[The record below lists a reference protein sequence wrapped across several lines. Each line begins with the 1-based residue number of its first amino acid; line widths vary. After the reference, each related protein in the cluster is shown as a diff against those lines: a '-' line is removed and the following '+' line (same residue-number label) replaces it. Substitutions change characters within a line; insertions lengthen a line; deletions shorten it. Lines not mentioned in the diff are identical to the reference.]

1 MKRSLDPERHLKA
14 NANLSRTAHRAPI
27 GRETLALIGNTPLLS
42 LARIERDVP
51 GVRLFAKAEWFN
63 PGGSVK
69 DRAAASI
76 VADAEARGLIRPGQA
91 LLDASS
97 GNTAVAYAMI
107 GAIKGYSVTLCV
119 PKNANPQV
127 LGLLRAYGAEVVLTD
142 PLQGSDGAIR
152 EAQRLAQ
159 AQPERFV
166 YLDQYNNPANW
177 QAHYRT
183 TAAEIWEQTKG
194 TITHFVAGLG
204 TTGTFTGVSRRLK
217 ELKSDVQV
225 IAIQPD
231 APLHGLEGLKHLDS
245 AIVPGIYDPALAD
258 ETLFISTEAAYQAVQ
273 QLAEQE
279 GLLVGPSSGAAL
291 AASLQIARAL
301 TSSNHTEAVVVMVFP
316 DSGARYVAEGLFATP
331 DDRSF
336 TRW

>member
-1 MKRSLDPERHLKA
+1 MKASVKTHT
-14 NANLSRTAHRAPI
+14 SSGTTFSG
-27 GRETLALIGNTPLLS
+27 GRDALRLIGKTPLVSLS
-42 LARIERDVP
+42 CIEQDFP
-51 GVRLFAKAEWFN
+51 GVKLFAKAEWFN

-76 VADAEARGLIRPGQA
+76 IADAQARGLLASGKR

-97 GNTAVAYAMI
+97 GNTAIAYAMI
-107 GAIKGYSVTLCV
+107 GKTLGYPLTLCV

-127 LGLLRAYGAEVVLTD
+127 LALLRTYGAETVLTD

-152 EAQRLAQ
+152 EARRLAQ
-159 AQPERFV
+159 AHPEQFV

-183 TAAEIWEQTKG
+183 TAMEIWKQTRG
-194 TITHFVAGLG
+194 AVTHFLAGLG
-204 TTGTFTGVSRRLK
+204 TTGTFTGTARRLK
-217 ELKSDVQV
+217 ELNPEIRV

-231 APLHGLEGLKHLDS
+231 APLHGLEGLKFLDS
-245 AIVPGIYDPALAD
+245 AIVPGIYDPTLPD
-258 ETLFISTEAAYQAVQ
+258 ETLFISTEEAYQAV
-273 QLAEQE
+273 LRLIEQE
-279 GLLVGPSSGAAL
+279 GLLVGSSSGAAL
-291 AASLQIARAL
+291 AASLKLAKAL
-301 TSSNHTEAVVVMVFP
+301 ATSSIPSVLVTVFP

-336 TRW
+336 ARW